1 MSFAFDRS
9 PDLSRQVLNALEDEA
24 AQPLS
29 EVQRHAPEGCDYFSE
44 LEASLGEW
52 SFGYGVAWA
61 LARAGDPMLSSSA
74 AARIAEDAVNDAWRL
89 FNSDQGWTS
98 LMAADRAERG
108 PVDGEAL
115 DGEGLRS
122 RRVHG
127 EDRPLPHRAGSCGAH
142 GHRRL
147 RASGVSVTR
156 VPTHRPQPLV
166 RLAVC

>member
-24 AQPLS
+24 AQPLN

-98 LMAADRAERG
+98 LMAADRARARAGRRRG
-108 PVDGEAL
+108 CRRRGGESSDL
-115 DGEGLRS
+115 GQFMEKIGRS
-122 RRVHG
+122 RTRQAAA
-127 EDRPLPHRAGSCGAH
+127 RHR
-142 GHRRL
+142 HRRV
-147 RASGVSVTR
+147 AFPSS
-156 VPTHRPQPLV
+156 PK
-166 RLAVC
+166 